1 VFNEFIYENQFET
14 KINTQI
20 KFKIIKIIIYK
31 VAHIKNI
38 IKNKYL
44 IYIKYT
50 KKTYEKIKHT

>member
-1 VFNEFIYENQFET
+1 MFNEFIYENQFET

>member
-20 KFKIIKIIIYK
+20 KFKIIKIIIYN

>member
-31 VAHIKNI
+31 VVHIKNI

>member
-20 KFKIIKIIIYK
+20 KFKIKIIIICK